1 MKITRIKMMDKGLK
15 GLEIWYEKGED
26 RGGVTF
32 QNEYHVKV
40 RVPVSSEIR
49 GAFYALEKDFAKLL
63 GLAAKG
69 LNYSTVLDLSFRQG
83 IGLVLAGRVNVGTWG
98 EYKAKTMFIGQD
110 NEYPDFEKLE
120 ELCSDLVEIVSKW
133 MVDSANLNAKQML
146 LDFREFGKENLKM
159 SLEEYDFDSMT
170 LEDATAKAMELLEK
184 QGAVV
189 MMQDDAND
197 F

>member
-1 MKITRIKMMDKGLK
+1 M
-15 GLEIWYEKGED
+15 
-26 RGGVTF
+26 
-32 QNEYHVKV
+32 
-40 RVPVSSEIR
+40 
-49 GAFYALEKDFAKLL
+49 L